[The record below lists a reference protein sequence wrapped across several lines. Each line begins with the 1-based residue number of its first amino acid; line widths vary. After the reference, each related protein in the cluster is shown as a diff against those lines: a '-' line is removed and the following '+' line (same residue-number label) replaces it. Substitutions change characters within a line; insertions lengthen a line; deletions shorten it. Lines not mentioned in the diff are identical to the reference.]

1 MHRRSGA
8 ICNVMAK
15 TTFGEVIH
23 MSSHVISGHYKV
35 QVKPAPWTSRRLTEG
50 RMALNSRDPVALVTP
65 AVLRQNTSQKQ
76 VKGEKA
82 YFSSWF
88 GGTVCHGRVILEAE
102 ARGSC
107 SYCVHCQE
115 AGSGACWYS
124 AHLVLFTQARNPG
137 MGWHHTPLGW
147 VLSPPLT

>member
-1 MHRRSGA
+1 
-8 ICNVMAK
+8 MAK

-50 RMALNSRDPVALVTP
+50 GMGLNSRDPVELVTP

-102 ARGSC
+102 ARGGC
-107 SYCVHCQE
+107 SYCGHWSRSREWCM
-115 AGSGACWYS
+115 
-124 AHLVLFTQARNPG
+124 LVLSSLGPFYSGQEPRHGLAP
-137 MGWHHTPLGW
+137 HTFRVG
-147 VLSPPLT
+147 PLTSINLT